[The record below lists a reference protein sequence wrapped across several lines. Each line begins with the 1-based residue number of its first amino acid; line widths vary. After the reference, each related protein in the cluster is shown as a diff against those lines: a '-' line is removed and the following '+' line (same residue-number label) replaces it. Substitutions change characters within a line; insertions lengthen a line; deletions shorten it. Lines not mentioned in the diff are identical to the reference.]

1 MRETEDR
8 GSEYKRG
15 ESGPWETSPPEKAQR
30 NLSTKTSCSDLNDAW
45 CFFLLV
51 FFCRILPYCLSA
63 KPLKLPKRNQMSLV
77 M

>member
-15 ESGPWETSPPEKAQR
+15 ESGPWEASSAEKAQR
-30 NLSTKTSCSDLNDAW
+30 SLTTKTSCSDLNDAGV
-45 CFFLLV
+45 LA
-51 FFCRILPYCLSA
+51 FCRILPYCLPA
-63 KPLKLPKRNQMSLV
+63 KPLKLPKRNQMSPV